1 MYNNIKDSV
10 ILLINKVLFKKL
22 ILALKINSFIQ
33 SSRWFAGGLVGGCCR
48 CFVKSYRIGGR
59 YNAEGLHALKSFLLL
74 LLPSAGAV
82 RSGVLALVLGQ
93 IVGAGSDLPGITSRI
108 FCGSRAD
115 RCSNSA
121 RIIGAD
127 QWRADRRQI
136 FGGSLALCTCSLCK
150 CSARLLVASRFPVRG
165 SDRVTAKDRRAS
177 DCWSAGAG

>member
-1 MYNNIKDSV
+1 MIKYTL
-10 ILLINKVLFKKL
+10 ILLINNTLFKKL
-22 ILALKINSFIQ
+22 ILTLKINSFIQ

-82 RSGVLALVLGQ
+82 RSGVLALVLVQ

>member
-1 MYNNIKDSV
+1 MIKYTL
-10 ILLINKVLFKKL
+10 ILLINNTLFKKL
-22 ILALKINSFIQ
+22 ILTLKINSFIQ

-127 QWRADRRQI
+127 QWRADRRRIAGALYMFTLQM
-136 FGGSLALCTCSLCK
+136 FGASAGCVAVSCSRIGSRNGK
-150 CSARLLVASRFPVRG
+150 GSARV
-165 SDRVTAKDRRAS
+165 
-177 DCWSAGAG
+177 

>member
-1 MYNNIKDSV
+1 LYNNIKDSV

-22 ILALKINSFIQ
+22 ILALKINSFLQ

-48 CFVKSYRIGGR
+48 CFVKCYRIGGR
-59 YNAEGLHALKSFLLL
+59 YNAKLSHAFKSFLLPF
-74 LLPSAGAV
+74 LPSAGAV
-82 RSGVLALVLGQ
+82 RSGVFALLLVQ
-93 IVGAGSDLPGITSRI
+93 IFGAGSDLPGITSRI

-127 QWRADRRQI
+127 QWRADRWQI

-150 CSARLLVASRFPVRG
+150 CSARLLVASRFPVRLIE
-165 SDRVTAKDRRAS
+165 RETAKDRRAS